1 MSDPLRAEAWVLATG
16 NAGKLAEM
24 RVLLASLPIELRG
37 LGEVVGITLPAE
49 GDDYAANAI
58 AKAEAAARAS
68 GLPAVA
74 DDSGLEVDALGARP
88 GATSAR
94 YGGSGLDDAGRVAL
108 LLRELAGVPARRR
121 TARFVC
127 VVALAV
133 PGGETLA
140 VRGACEGRILAAPRG
155 SLGFGYDPVFA
166 PEGREVSMAELSAGE
181 KNSLSHRGRAV
192 AALFMA
198 LGLAPG

>member
-1 MSDPLRAEAWVLATG
+1 MLDPLRTRAWVVATG

-24 RVLLASLPIELRG
+24 RALLAGVPIELRG
-37 LGEVVGITLPAE
+37 LGEVPGIALPPE

-58 AKAEAAARAS
+58 AKAEVAS
-68 GLPAVA
+68 RVTGLPAIG
-74 DDSGLEVDALGARP
+74 DDSGLEVDALGGRP
-88 GATSAR
+88 GAQSAR
-94 YGGSGLDDAGRVAL
+94 YGGAGLDDAGRVAL
-108 LLRELAGVPARRR
+108 LLRELDGVPAQRR

-140 VRGACEGRILAAPRG
+140 VRGVCEGRILDAPRG
-155 SLGFGYDPVFA
+155 RGGFGYDPIFA
-166 PEGREVSMAELSAGE
+166 PEGRPVSMAELAAAE
-181 KNSLSHRGRAV
+181 KNALSHRGRAV
-192 AALFMA
+192 AALQMA